1 MMGLLLLL
9 TFACFGLTIWAQFKV
24 KGNYNQWSK
33 VAASSGLTGAEVARQ
48 ILDQNGLYDV
58 AVEPVRGVLSDH
70 YDPIKRV
77 VRLWKTT
84 TTGVPLLPFPSPL
97 TRSGTPFST
106 RSSTACSSC
115 ATACSPS

>member
-77 VRLWKTT
+77 VRLSENNYY
-84 TTGVPLLPFPSPL
+84 G
-97 TRSGTPFST
+97 
-106 RSSTACSSC
+106 SSIAAVSVAAHEVGHAIQHKEQYS
-115 ATACSPS
+115 